1 MHPPP
6 EAKNLKP
13 KTYNLK
19 PNKMARNLINRYVWL
34 VDTISRYGRISLKD
48 LNAAWLRSDISEGKP
63 LARRTFFHYRDGVQE
78 MFDINIMC
86 DKSTFEYYIDNPGGE
101 SNARLLS
108 WLVDSV
114 SMSGTLSNAHD
125 VSGRIMLEN
134 VPSARQHLPV
144 IIDALKQN
152 RRIAFSYKS
161 YTRSRPTDGIVLE
174 PYFVKIFK
182 QLWYVIGLN
191 VKDGVIK
198 TYALD
203 RISQLNLLQD
213 TFVMPDDINPSE
225 FFKDC
230 FGIITNQNTPKRIVL
245 RVEPTQ
251 AKYFRALPLHSSQQE
266 EVHDQYS
273 IFTYQM
279 RITYDLKEE
288 LMSHGASIEV
298 LEPKELQAL
307 IRTELEQAL
316 NNYK

>member
-1 MHPPP
+1 
-6 EAKNLKP
+6 
-13 KTYNLK
+13 
-19 PNKMARNLINRYVWL
+19 MARNLVNRYVWL
-34 VDTISRYGRISLKD
+34 VDTISRYGRITLKD
-48 LNAAWLRSDISEGKP
+48 LNKAWLRSEISEGKP
-63 LARRTFFHYRDGVQE
+63 LARRTFFHYRDGVE
-78 MFDINIMC
+78 EIFDINIQC
-86 DKSTFEYYIDNPGGE
+86 DKSTFEYYIDTSGE
-101 SNARLLS
+101 EHNARLQS

-114 SMSGTLSNAHD
+114 SISGMLSGAHD
-125 VSGRIMLEN
+125 ISGRIMLEN
-134 VPSARQHLPV
+134 VPSARQYLPV
-144 IIDALKQN
+144 VIDALKQN
-152 RRIAFSYKS
+152 RRINFSYKS

-191 VKDGVIK
+191 VKDKQVK
-198 TYALD
+198 TYSLD
-203 RISQLNLLQD
+203 RMSQLNLLQD

-230 FGIITNQNTPKRIVL
+230 FGIITNQNRPKRIVL

-298 LEPKELQAL
+298 LEPKELKLL
-307 IRTELEQAL
+307 IRNELEQAL
-316 NNYK
+316 KNYD

>member
-1 MHPPP
+1 
-6 EAKNLKP
+6 
-13 KTYNLK
+13 
-19 PNKMARNLINRYVWL
+19 MARNLINRYVWL
-34 VDTISRYGRISLKD
+34 VDTISRYGRITLKD
-48 LNAAWLRSDISEGKP
+48 LNDAWLRSEISEGKP
-63 LARRTFFHYRDGVQE
+63 LARRTFFHYRDGVEE
-78 MFDINIMC
+78 MFDINIQC
-86 DKSTFEYYIDNPGGE
+86 DKSTFEYYIDDTGGE
-101 SNARLLS
+101 SNARLRS
-108 WLVDSV
+108 WVVDSV

-134 VPSARQHLPV
+134 VPSAREHLPV

-152 RRIAFSYKS
+152 RRIRFSYKS
-161 YTRSRPTDGIVLE
+161 YTRSKPTDGIMLE

-191 VKDGVIK
+191 VKDKQVK
-198 TYALD
+198 TYSLD
-203 RISQLNLLQD
+203 RISSLNLLQD
-213 TFVMPDDINPSE
+213 TFDMPEEVNPSE

-230 FGIITNQNTPKRIVL
+230 FGIITNRNSAKRIVL

-266 EVHDQYS
+266 EIHDNYS
-273 IFTYQM
+273 IFTYRM

-298 LEPKELQAL
+298 LAPQELKTL

-316 NNYK
+316 KNYQ

>member
-1 MHPPP
+1 
-6 EAKNLKP
+6 
-13 KTYNLK
+13 
-19 PNKMARNLINRYVWL
+19 MARNLINRYVWL
-34 VDTISRYGRISLKD
+34 VDTISRYGRITLKD
-48 LNAAWLRSDISEGKP
+48 LNEAWLRSDISEGKP
-63 LARRTFFHYRDGVQE
+63 LARRTFFHYRDGVEE
-78 MFDINIMC
+78 MFDINIQC
-86 DKSTFEYYIDNPGGE
+86 DKSTFEYYIDDTGGE
-101 SNARLLS
+101 SNARLRS
-108 WLVDSV
+108 WVVDSV

-134 VPSARQHLPV
+134 VPSAREHLPV

-152 RRIAFSYKS
+152 RRIRFSYKS
-161 YTRSRPTDGIVLE
+161 YTRSKPTDGIMLE

-191 VKDGVIK
+191 VKDKQVK
-198 TYALD
+198 TYSLD
-203 RISQLNLLQD
+203 RISSLNLLQD
-213 TFVMPDDINPSE
+213 TFDMPEEVNPSE

-230 FGIITNQNTPKRIVL
+230 FGIITNRNSAKRIVL

-266 EVHDQYS
+266 EIHDNYS
-273 IFTYQM
+273 IFTYRM

-298 LEPKELQAL
+298 LAPQELKTL

-316 NNYK
+316 KNYQ